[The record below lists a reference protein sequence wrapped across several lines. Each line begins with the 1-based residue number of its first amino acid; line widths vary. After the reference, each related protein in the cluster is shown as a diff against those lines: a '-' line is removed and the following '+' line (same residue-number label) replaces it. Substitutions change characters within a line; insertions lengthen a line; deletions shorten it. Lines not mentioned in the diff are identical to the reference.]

1 MKNTRSFTTSAV
13 LLAGCLLLAF
23 PALAKTTLKLSH
35 NQDKS
40 HAVHKAMSYLADKAK
55 AYSDGELNIRI
66 YPNATLGNER
76 ESLELMNSGAL
87 QMVKV
92 NAASLESFAPE
103 YSVFSLPFLF
113 RDRDHYYNV
122 LKSDLGKRILAS
134 SESKGFVGLTWYDG
148 GARSFYAG
156 KPITQPDDLAG
167 MKIRVQ
173 QSPSAIAMVKA
184 LGGVPTPMAQGELYT
199 ALQQGVVD
207 GGENNPVVYADMRHA
222 EVAKFYS
229 RDEHTMVPDVLVIS
243 TKVLNKLSDKERKA
257 LYKAADESMQQM
269 KDVIWPAAEKEAY
282 ESMKAMNATVVDID
296 KSAFKQRVK
305 PCLMSSARKMLNQ
318 RRIWNT
324 SRICKSAGQGSPAL
338 YRM

>member
-296 KSAFKQRVK
+296 NSAFKQRVK
-305 PCLMSSARKMLNQ
+305 PLFDEFRAKDAQSAKDLEYIENM
-318 RRIWNT
+318 
-324 SRICKSAGQGSPAL
+324 
-338 YRM
+338 

>member
-148 GARSFYAG
+148 GARSFYAS
-156 KPITQPDDLAG
+156 KPI
-167 MKIRVQ
+167 
-173 QSPSAIAMVKA
+173 
-184 LGGVPTPMAQGELYT
+184 
-199 ALQQGVVD
+199 
-207 GGENNPVVYADMRHA
+207 
-222 EVAKFYS
+222 
-229 RDEHTMVPDVLVIS
+229 
-243 TKVLNKLSDKERKA
+243 
-257 LYKAADESMQQM
+257 
-269 KDVIWPAAEKEAY
+269 
-282 ESMKAMNATVVDID
+282 
-296 KSAFKQRVK
+296 
-305 PCLMSSARKMLNQ
+305 
-318 RRIWNT
+318 
-324 SRICKSAGQGSPAL
+324 
-338 YRM
+338 

>member
-229 RDEHTMVPDVLVIS
+229 HDEHTMVPDVLVIS

-282 ESMKAMNATVVDID
+282 ASMKAMNATVVDID
-296 KSAFKQRVK
+296 KSAFKQSVK
-305 PCLMSSARKMLNQ
+305 PLFDEFRAKDAQSAKDLEYIENM
-318 RRIWNT
+318 
-324 SRICKSAGQGSPAL
+324 
-338 YRM
+338 

>member
-305 PCLMSSARKMLNQ
+305 PLFDEFRAKDAQSAKDLEYIENIDRK
-318 RRIWNT
+318 
-324 SRICKSAGQGSPAL
+324 SVV
-338 YRM
+338 

>member
-305 PCLMSSARKMLNQ
+305 PLFDEFR
-318 RRIWNT
+318 
-324 SRICKSAGQGSPAL
+324 GFVE
-338 YRM
+338 

>member
-148 GARSFYAG
+148 GARSFYAS

-296 KSAFKQRVK
+296 KSAFKQ
-305 PCLMSSARKMLNQ
+305 
-318 RRIWNT
+318 
-324 SRICKSAGQGSPAL
+324 
-338 YRM
+338 

>member
-23 PALAKTTLKLSH
+23 PTLAKTTLKLSH

-305 PCLMSSARKMLNQ
+305 P
-318 RRIWNT
+318 
-324 SRICKSAGQGSPAL
+324 
-338 YRM
+338 

>member
-282 ESMKAMNATVVDID
+282 ESMK
-296 KSAFKQRVK
+296 
-305 PCLMSSARKMLNQ
+305 
-318 RRIWNT
+318 
-324 SRICKSAGQGSPAL
+324 
-338 YRM
+338 

>member
-92 NAASLESFAPE
+92 NAASLE
-103 YSVFSLPFLF
+103 Y
-113 RDRDHYYNV
+113 
-122 LKSDLGKRILAS
+122 LGKRILAS

-305 PCLMSSARKMLNQ
+305 PLFDEFRAKDAQSAKDLEYIENM
-318 RRIWNT
+318 
-324 SRICKSAGQGSPAL
+324 
-338 YRM
+338 

>member
-103 YSVFSLPFLF
+103 YSVFSLPF
-113 RDRDHYYNV
+113 YSV
-122 LKSDLGKRILAS
+122 TA
-134 SESKGFVGLTWYDG
+134 
-148 GARSFYAG
+148 
-156 KPITQPDDLAG
+156 IT
-167 MKIRVQ
+167 
-173 QSPSAIAMVKA
+173 
-184 LGGVPTPMAQGELYT
+184 TTTY
-199 ALQQGVVD
+199 
-207 GGENNPVVYADMRHA
+207 
-222 EVAKFYS
+222 
-229 RDEHTMVPDVLVIS
+229 
-243 TKVLNKLSDKERKA
+243 
-257 LYKAADESMQQM
+257 
-269 KDVIWPAAEKEAY
+269 
-282 ESMKAMNATVVDID
+282 
-296 KSAFKQRVK
+296 
-305 PCLMSSARKMLNQ
+305 
-318 RRIWNT
+318 
-324 SRICKSAGQGSPAL
+324 
-338 YRM
+338 

>member
-148 GARSFYAG
+148 GARSFYAS

-282 ESMKAMNATVVDID
+282 ESM
-296 KSAFKQRVK
+296 R
-305 PCLMSSARKMLNQ
+305 P
-318 RRIWNT
+318 
-324 SRICKSAGQGSPAL
+324 
-338 YRM
+338 

>member
-305 PCLMSSARKMLNQ
+305 PLFD
-318 RRIWNT
+318 
-324 SRICKSAGQGSPAL
+324 
-338 YRM
+338 

>member
-269 KDVIWPAAEKEAY
+269 KDVIWPAAEK
-282 ESMKAMNATVVDID
+282 
-296 KSAFKQRVK
+296 R
-305 PCLMSSARKMLNQ
+305 LMRA
-318 RRIWNT
+318 
-324 SRICKSAGQGSPAL
+324 
-338 YRM
+338 

>member
-148 GARSFYAG
+148 GARSFYAS

-282 ESMKAMNATVVDID
+282 ESMKAMN
-296 KSAFKQRVK
+296 
-305 PCLMSSARKMLNQ
+305 
-318 RRIWNT
+318 
-324 SRICKSAGQGSPAL
+324 
-338 YRM
+338 

>member
-148 GARSFYAG
+148 GARSFYAS

-305 PCLMSSARKMLNQ
+305 P
-318 RRIWNT
+318 
-324 SRICKSAGQGSPAL
+324 
-338 YRM
+338 

>member
-282 ESMKAMNATVVDID
+282 ESM
-296 KSAFKQRVK
+296 
-305 PCLMSSARKMLNQ
+305 
-318 RRIWNT
+318 
-324 SRICKSAGQGSPAL
+324 
-338 YRM
+338 

>member
-229 RDEHTMVPDVLVIS
+229 RDEHTMVPDV
-243 TKVLNKLSDKERKA
+243 
-257 LYKAADESMQQM
+257 
-269 KDVIWPAAEKEAY
+269 W
-282 ESMKAMNATVVDID
+282 
-296 KSAFKQRVK
+296 
-305 PCLMSSARKMLNQ
+305 SSVPKYLTN
-318 RRIWNT
+318 
-324 SRICKSAGQGSPAL
+324 
-338 YRM
+338 

>member
-1 MKNTRSFTTSAV
+1 
-13 LLAGCLLLAF
+13 
-23 PALAKTTLKLSH
+23 
-35 NQDKS
+35 
-40 HAVHKAMSYLADKAK
+40 
-55 AYSDGELNIRI
+55 
-66 YPNATLGNER
+66 
-76 ESLELMNSGAL
+76 
-87 QMVKV
+87 
-92 NAASLESFAPE
+92 
-103 YSVFSLPFLF
+103 PFLF

-305 PCLMSSARKMLNQ
+305 PLFDEFRAKDAQSAKDLEYIENM
-318 RRIWNT
+318 
-324 SRICKSAGQGSPAL
+324 
-338 YRM
+338 

>member
-1 MKNTRSFTTSAV
+1 M
-13 LLAGCLLLAF
+13 
-23 PALAKTTLKLSH
+23 
-35 NQDKS
+35 
-40 HAVHKAMSYLADKAK
+40 
-55 AYSDGELNIRI
+55 
-66 YPNATLGNER
+66 
-76 ESLELMNSGAL
+76 
-87 QMVKV
+87 
-92 NAASLESFAPE
+92 
-103 YSVFSLPFLF
+103 FSLPFLF

-134 SESKGFVGLTWYDG
+134 SESKGFVGLTRYDG
-148 GARSFYAG
+148 GARSFYAS

-229 RDEHTMVPDVLVIS
+229 RDEHTMVPDVSVIS

-305 PCLMSSARKMLNQ
+305 PLFDEFRAKDAQSAKDLEYIENM
-318 RRIWNT
+318 
-324 SRICKSAGQGSPAL
+324 
-338 YRM
+338 

>member
-55 AYSDGELNIRI
+55 VYSDGELNIRI

-148 GARSFYAG
+148 GARSFYAS

-199 ALQQGVVD
+199 AIQQGVVD

-305 PCLMSSARKMLNQ
+305 PLFDEFRAKDAQSAKDLEYIENM
-318 RRIWNT
+318 
-324 SRICKSAGQGSPAL
+324 
-338 YRM
+338 

>member
-296 KSAFKQRVK
+296 KSAFR
-305 PCLMSSARKMLNQ
+305 
-318 RRIWNT
+318 NT